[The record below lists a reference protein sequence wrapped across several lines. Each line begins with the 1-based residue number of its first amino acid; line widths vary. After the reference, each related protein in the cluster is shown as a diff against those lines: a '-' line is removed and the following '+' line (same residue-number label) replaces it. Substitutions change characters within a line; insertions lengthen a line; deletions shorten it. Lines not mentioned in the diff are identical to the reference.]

1 MKIKMMIMMM
11 VMMMMMMVMM
21 MMMMTIVSAEQR
33 PGLGEHVSSQKSR
46 KHPVDACDSSPK
58 NMGDT
63 LTCIK
68 QHEATYIL
76 KI

>member
-11 VMMMMMMVMM
+11 VMMMVM